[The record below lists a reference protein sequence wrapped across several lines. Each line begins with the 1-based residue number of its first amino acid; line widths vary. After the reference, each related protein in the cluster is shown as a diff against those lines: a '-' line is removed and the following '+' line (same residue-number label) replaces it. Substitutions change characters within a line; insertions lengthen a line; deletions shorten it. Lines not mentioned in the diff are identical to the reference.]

1 YGPRGERIIHA
12 IDRVSKVGRRVY
24 CRMSDL
30 PRPLQG
36 LGIAI
41 VSTSRGVMSDRRCRQ
56 ENVGGEVVAI
66 VS

>member
-1 YGPRGERIIHA
+1 MYQG
-12 IDRVSKVGRRVY
+12 V
-24 CRMSDL
+24 SDL

-41 VSTSRGVMSDRRCRQ
+41 VSTSKGVLSDRRCRE
-56 ENVGGEVVAI
+56 ENVGGELVAI